1 MTSISFLVPVYN
13 VDKYLCRCL
22 DSVYSQIQNTQ
33 SEVILV
39 DDGSE
44 DNSGSICD
52 MYKDRYPNQTALY
65 HKQHE
70 GISSTRNFL
79 LEHATKDYIWFVD
92 ADDMLQPNAFKQV
105 STMLDNKNHP
115 DVVTM
120 CYRSFDDERFSE
132 IKNIPAFPNE
142 IVSGLHYL
150 NLKMPCSYLWCN
162 VYNLEFINRH
172 FIHFKSPLSVLE
184 DSLFNLE
191 VYLQSKS
198 VMLTSISA
206 YNHFV
211 GNPESAVNNPA
222 YCLRNAAHS
231 LFAINE
237 IFHLKERFQDEEQE
251 KAIDNQLSLTVIGFV
266 YSLFVAN
273 FDVKIVKI
281 LLKKLRQLNFYP
293 MMKCKNGKANM
304 FRSIGNKYNLFCAA
318 CWVKNKLYP
327 NTMITSDNPD
337 ALFKFE

>member
-22 DSVYSQIQNTQ
+22 DSVYSQIQDTQ

-44 DNSGSICD
+44 DDSGSICD
-52 MYKDRYPNQTALY
+52 IYKARYPNQTTLY

-92 ADDMLQPNAFKQV
+92 ADDMLQSNALKQV
-105 STMLDNKNHP
+105 NAMLDTNNHP

-120 CYRSFDDERFSE
+120 CYKSFDDERFSE
-132 IKNIPAFPNE
+132 IKNNPALPNE
-142 IVSGLHYL
+142 IISGLHYL
-150 NLKMPCSYLWCN
+150 ELKMPCSYLWCN
-162 VYNLEFINRH
+162 VYNLKFINRH

-191 VYLQSKS
+191 VYLQAKS
-198 VMLTSISA
+198 VMLTSICA

-231 LFAINE
+231 LIAINE
-237 IFHLKERFQDEEQE
+237 IQHLREGLQDERQRT
-251 KAIDNQLSLTVIGFV
+251 AVDNQLSMTVIGFV

-273 FDVKIVKI
+273 FDVKIVRV
-281 LLKKLRQLNFYP
+281 LLNKLRKLNFYP
-293 MMKCKNGKANM
+293 MSKSNNKRANV
-304 FRSIGNKYNLFCAA
+304 FRFIGNRYNLFCAA
-318 CWVKNKLYP
+318 CWIKNKLHP

-337 ALFKFE
+337 VLFK